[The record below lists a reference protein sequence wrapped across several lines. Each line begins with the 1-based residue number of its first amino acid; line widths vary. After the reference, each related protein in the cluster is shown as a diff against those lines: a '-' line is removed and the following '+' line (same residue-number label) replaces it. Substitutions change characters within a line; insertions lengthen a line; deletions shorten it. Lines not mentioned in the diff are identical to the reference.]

1 MYKVIRML
9 DSVIKKAFALCLLA
23 FIASP
28 SFADSETT
36 NTVAEEEQQTTTV
49 VLITD
54 PEIQA
59 VEDEEPD
66 CE

>member
-1 MYKVIRML
+1 ML
-9 DSVIKKAFALCLLA
+9 NSVTRKALVLCLLI
-23 FIASP
+23 FFASP
-28 SFADSETT
+28 SFGDAETPKKT
-36 NTVAEEEQQTTTV
+36 EEGEEQTTV